1 MLQGLFDWND
11 GYPLSIMMNKTMTKT
26 TVRMIMITA
35 VAATKLTVT
44 CSLVVT
50 LFLMNIGTRIPP
62 G

>member
-1 MLQGLFDWND
+1 
-11 GYPLSIMMNKTMTKT
+11 MMNKMMTKT